1 MGEKP
6 HRTSCTCFPYL
17 LLMSEREA
25 QPLAWLSRGLTH
37 AHTEQEAS
45 RARALLDGEQ
55 LKRGVYCSSHGGIR
69 LGALASTPP
78 PPPPPPRP
86 EPPRPE
92 PALDE
97 RQRQL

>member
-78 PPPPPPRP
+78 PPPALSPLALSPP
-86 EPPRPE
+86 
-92 PALDE
+92 
-97 RQRQL
+97 